1 MYFKQITTPGLG
13 CFSYAIGC
21 PAAGEM
27 VVVDPKRDVQDYLDI
42 SREEGMK
49 IVHVIDTHVH
59 ADHVSGAQEL
69 RSQTGC
75 DIMVYETS
83 PVDYAFTPLKEG
95 DELVVGNAKLEVLH
109 TPGHTPD
116 SLSLLVTDTTR
127 GDEPWMLLTGDVLFV
142 GDIGRPDLVGGA
154 KLDEQVQNLWNSL
167 YEKFAQFPD
176 SLEVFPAHGAGSL
189 CGRGMSSKPSS
200 TLGFERR
207 HNPMLGFENFEAF
220 HQAMSQNFPARPKS
234 FTHIISTN
242 ASGAPLLERCP
253 LDLAMNPYKFEEKM
267 QGGAVVIDVRDA
279 AAFAGYHIPGSLNI
293 GFEPSLA
300 NWVGM
305 TVEPDADIL
314 LVVDTREDYE
324 RMRIELHRIG
334 YDNIL
339 GYLSGGIQAWVYTG
353 RPVDSLAI
361 DSAQVLQN
369 VQEEGGDISLIDV
382 RTPTEWED
390 GRIPGAKHIPLVDI
404 LDGKFDLDENAH
416 HLLYCAAGYRAN
428 IAASYLQKNGYWD
441 VRSLAGGYLAWSRAG
456 FKTEK

>member
-13 CFSYAIGC
+13 CFSYVIGC

-27 VVVDPKRDVQDYLDI
+27 IVVDPKRDVQDYLDI

-49 IVHVIDTHVH
+49 IIHAVDTHVH
-59 ADHVSGAQEL
+59 ADHISGTHEL
-69 RSQTGC
+69 KSHTGC

-83 PVDYAFTPLKEG
+83 PVDYDFTPLREG
-95 DELVVGNAKLEVLH
+95 QRMTVGNAAFEVLH

-116 SLSLLVTDTTR
+116 ALSLLVTDLTR

-142 GDIGRPDLVGGA
+142 NDIGRPDLVGDA
-154 KLDEQVQNLWNSL
+154 KLDEQIQNLWNTL
-167 YEKFAQFPD
+167 YVKFEKFPD

-207 HNPMLGFENFEAF
+207 HNPMLGYQSYEAF
-220 HQAMSQNFPARPKS
+220 HLAMSQEFPARPKS

-242 ASGAPLLERCP
+242 ANGVPLLERCP
-253 LDLAMNPYKFEEKM
+253 VDLAMEPGRFEEKM
-267 QGGAVVIDVRDA
+267 LNGAVVIDVRDA
-279 AAFAGYHIPGSLNI
+279 AGFAGYHIPGSLNI
-293 GFEPSLA
+293 GFEPSMA
-300 NWVGM
+300 NWVGI

-314 LVVDTREDYE
+314 LVVDSREDYE

-334 YDNIL
+334 YDRIF
-339 GYLSGGIQAWVYTG
+339 GYLSGGIQSWVFSG

-369 VQEEGGDISLIDV
+369 WQAQGKEISLIDV
-382 RTPTEWED
+382 RTPTEWD
-390 GRIPGAKHIPLVDI
+390 AGRIPGAKHIPLSDI
-404 LDGKFDLDENAH
+404 LTGKYDLDENAH

-428 IAASYLQKNGYWD
+428 IAASYLQKHGYWD
-441 VRSLAGGYLAWSRAG
+441 VRSLAGGYLAWDRAG
-456 FKTEK
+456 YAKDK

>member
-1 MYFKQITTPGLG
+1 
-13 CFSYAIGC
+13 
-21 PAAGEM
+21 
-27 VVVDPKRDVQDYLDI
+27 
-42 SREEGMK
+42 
-49 IVHVIDTHVH
+49 
-59 ADHVSGAQEL
+59 
-69 RSQTGC
+69 
-75 DIMVYETS
+75 MVYETS

>member
-1 MYFKQITTPGLG
+1 
-13 CFSYAIGC
+13 
-21 PAAGEM
+21 
-27 VVVDPKRDVQDYLDI
+27 
-42 SREEGMK
+42 
-49 IVHVIDTHVH
+49 
-59 ADHVSGAQEL
+59 
-69 RSQTGC
+69 
-75 DIMVYETS
+75 
-83 PVDYAFTPLKEG
+83 
-95 DELVVGNAKLEVLH
+95 
-109 TPGHTPD
+109 
-116 SLSLLVTDTTR
+116 
-127 GDEPWMLLTGDVLFV
+127 
-142 GDIGRPDLVGGA
+142 
-154 KLDEQVQNLWNSL
+154 
-167 YEKFAQFPD
+167 
-176 SLEVFPAHGAGSL
+176 
-189 CGRGMSSKPSS
+189 
-200 TLGFERR
+200 
-207 HNPMLGFENFEAF
+207 MLGFENFEAF
-220 HQAMSQNFPARPKS
+220 HQAMSQDFPARPKS

-267 QGGAVVIDVRDA
+267 LGGAVVIDVRDA

-339 GYLSGGIQAWVYTG
+339 GYLSGGIQSWVYTG

-369 VQEEGGDISLIDV
+369 VQEEGEEISLIDV